1 MLKQIR
7 QTRITIS
14 KSEVIVLRKAQGVAQ
29 ADCADCGKQVDM
41 VTPEQ
46 AVTLIGL
53 SSLSIYRLVESRQLH
68 FRETLEGH
76 LLICLESL
84 ISNSQQLNF
93 LQKQINGEG

>member
-14 KSEVIVLRKAQGVAQ
+14 KREVIVLRKTKGFAQ
-29 ADCADCGKQVDM
+29 ADCAGCGKQVDM
-41 VTPEQ
+41 LTPEQ

-68 FRETLEGH
+68 FRETQQGH

-84 ISNSQQLNF
+84 LANSYQINF
-93 LQKQINGEG
+93 LQDQINGEG